1 MPKSPLNKVNLFI
14 AFQYLFT
21 RKKQSILA
29 TIGVLLGVCIFIV
42 MISFM
47 TGVNSFLDDAVF
59 NGSPDIIISK
69 KARKTGNKNIFGR
82 TVSTLE
88 NTQDIEIL
96 LNQNENLE
104 AYSHQII
111 SPAII
116 ISDSQQLPVSINGVQ
131 PKEEKNMVDLNRRL
145 VSGKGFSSLDPSNTI
160 LLGTSLA
167 KRLGVEISDTLN
179 MILPNGKN
187 KQLVVSG
194 IFSFGITTIDN
205 IRTYVHGEVL
215 ENLLDIEKGN
225 ATHIHIKL
233 KDRDNL
239 ELKSD
244 LVGNINDIDITDW
257 QDSNKTIVV
266 GNKVRNVLTW
276 AISFALLLI
285 AGFGIYNILNIT
297 VIQKRKDIAVL
308 KTMGYTSSDI
318 VSIFLVQSFII
329 GLLGSFSGGILG
341 YVISYAISQTPL
353 DTTDFIIV
361 DTYPVLFEPSFYIL
375 GISFGIL
382 TSLFA
387 GYFPSKKASRVDP
400 VTIIRGI

>member
-1 MPKSPLNKVNLFI
+1 MPNSSFNKVNLFI

-59 NGSPDIIISK
+59 NGSPDIIIKQEVNTTEKRNTSRR
-69 KARKTGNKNIFGR
+69 A
-82 TVSTLE
+82 VSTLK
-88 NTQDIEIL
+88 NTKDIEL
-96 LNQNENLE
+96 LINQNSNLE
-104 AYSHQII
+104 AYAHQII
-111 SPAII
+111 SPAIL
-116 ISDSQQLPVSINGVQ
+116 ISENQQLPVSINGVR
-131 PKEEKNMVDLNRRL
+131 PEEEKNMVNLDRRL
-145 VSGKGFSSLDPSNTI
+145 VSGKGFSSLNAPNTI
-160 LLGTSLA
+160 VLGTSLA
-167 KRLGVEISDTLN
+167 KRLGVGIRDSMN
-179 MILPNGKN
+179 MILSNGKN
-187 KQLVVSG
+187 KKMVVSG

-205 IRTYVHGEVL
+205 IRTYVHADVL
-215 ENLLDIEKGN
+215 QELLTLKKEST
-225 ATHIHIKL
+225 THLHIKL
-233 KDRDNL
+233 KNRNNL
-239 ELKSD
+239 GLKSN
-244 LVGNINDIDITDW
+244 LINDTSDIDITDW
-257 QDSNKTIVV
+257 QDNNKTIVI

-329 GLLGSFSGGILG
+329 GLLGSFLGGILG
-341 YVISYAISQTPL
+341 YIISYAISKTPL

-361 DTYPVLFEPSFYIL
+361 DTYPVLFEPLFYIL
-375 GISFGIL
+375 GISFGVL

-387 GYFPSKKASRVDP
+387 GYFPSKKASNVDP

>member
-1 MPKSPLNKVNLFI
+1 MNKVNLFI

-69 KARKTGNKNIFGR
+69 KATKTKNKTIFGSK
-82 TVSTLE
+82 VSTLE
-88 NTQDIEIL
+88 KTQDIELL
-96 LNQNENLE
+96 LNENDNLE
-104 AYSHQII
+104 AYSYQII
-111 SPAII
+111 SPAIL
-116 ISDSQQLPVSINGVQ
+116 ISESQQLPVSLNGVQ
-131 PKEEKNMVDLNRRL
+131 PNAEKNMADLDRRL
-145 VSGKGFSSLDPSNTI
+145 VSGAGFASLNEPNTI

-167 KRLGVEISDTLN
+167 KRLGVSVSDSMN
-179 MILPNGKN
+179 MILPNGES

-205 IRTYVHGEVL
+205 IRTYVHAGVL
-215 ENLLDIEKGN
+215 QNLLDIKKES

-239 ELKSD
+239 DLKAALLGKRTD
-244 LVGNINDIDITDW
+244 INIVDW

-318 VSIFLVQSFII
+318 ITIFLVQSFII
-329 GLLGSFSGGILG
+329 GLIGSFLGGILG
-341 YVISYAISQTPL
+341 YIISYAISQTPL

-361 DTYPVLFEPSFYIL
+361 DTYPVLFDPLFYVL

-387 GYFPSKKASRVDP
+387 GYFPSKKASQVDP
-400 VTIIRGI
+400 VSIIRGI